1 MPSRCPHAH
10 SPPQAEFV
18 AQAPSA
24 ARLEGPCHSAG
35 RQLCYP
41 QFGPEIPYSF
51 VSSWMLY
58 GNSCFFTFWSV
69 FWSPSL
75 PPHWSWSK
83 PSQGLVKFFPRAA
96 VQCRGL
102 DGPGC
107 HTVSAARRAQLS
119 GQGWAQ
125 T

>member
-1 MPSRCPHAH
+1 MLGAS
-10 SPPQAEFV
+10 
-18 AQAPSA
+18 SA
-24 ARLEGPCHSAG
+24 TLSLGLKFPILLSALG
-35 RQLCYP
+35 CFMKTVVFLH
-41 QFGPEIPYSF
+41 FGQ
-51 VSSWMLY
+51 
-58 GNSCFFTFWSV
+58 C